1 MTFGEIRQ
9 KEAAMK
15 SVLCVAIYIFS
26 ACSSIE
32 RSNPYDANGINYES
46 TALRINLPIAK
57 AVSAVIHK
65 ITAILE
71 SPETQPIT
79 KDLTL
84 NPLGPATGT
93 ITTLKPGNNYTLTLQ
108 GFDTGGALLFE
119 GNSVGISIAEG
130 DTTLVEVNL
139 ALSQTVAGMD

>member
-1 MTFGEIRQ
+1 MLFGEIRQ

-108 GFDTGGALLFE
+108 GFDTGGTLLFE
-119 GNSVGISIAEG
+119 GNSVGISITEG

-139 ALSQTVAGMD
+139 ALSQTIAGID